1 MEQAVANNPTF
12 HSWFIFFGIFMA
24 VIAFLAI
31 IRQIETRR
39 IFTKFSKDEVLM
51 LTFGVNYFGVDS
63 EPGRPDR
70 SSGALVL
77 TKEGL
82 YYRARYATKE
92 LFIPGR
98 NIVKL
103 EVIEALKGKSL
114 NQKAVGIFFKNTV
127 DERDLAAFRI
137 PHSAQWARAIKKL
150 FLDQRLEEQETE

>member
-12 HSWFIFFGIFMA
+12 HNWFIFFGIFMA

-31 IRQIETRR
+31 VRQIETRR
-39 IFTKFSKDEVLM
+39 IFSKFSKNDVIL
-51 LTFGVNYFGVDS
+51 LTFGVNYFGVES
-63 EPGRPDR
+63 EPGRPDK

-82 YYRARYATKE
+82 YYRARYARKE

-98 NIVKL
+98 HIVKL
-103 EVIEALKGKSL
+103 EVIEALKGRPL
-114 NQKAVGIFFKNTV
+114 NQKAVGIFFKNA
-127 DERDLAAFRI
+127 DGERDLAAFRI

-150 FLDQRLEEQETE
+150 FLDRRLEDQETQ

>member
-24 VIAFLAI
+24 VIAFLAV

-51 LTFGVNYFGVDS
+51 LSFGVNFFGVDS
-63 EPGRPDR
+63 EPGRPDK

-82 YYRARYATKE
+82 YYRARYAKRE
-92 LFIPGR
+92 FFIPGQ
-98 NIVKL
+98 NLVKL
-103 EVIEALKGKSL
+103 EVIEYLKGRPL
-114 NQKAVGIFFKNTV
+114 NQKAVGFFFKNA
-127 DERDLAAFRI
+127 DGERDLAAFRI

-150 FLDQRLEEQETE
+150 FLDSRLEDQESE